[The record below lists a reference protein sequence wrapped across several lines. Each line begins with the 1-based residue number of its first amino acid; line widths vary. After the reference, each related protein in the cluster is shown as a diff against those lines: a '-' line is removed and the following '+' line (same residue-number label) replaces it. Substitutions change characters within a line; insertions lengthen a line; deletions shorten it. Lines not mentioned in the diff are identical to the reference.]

1 MSKTFQWCLDR
12 NKIKTFD
19 KQVFWVDECGDKYW
33 FLNGLLHRENGPAC
47 EYADGDKSWWLNGKR
62 HREYGPAIEAIC
74 GYKEWWL
81 NGNYYD
87 KPDYWKEL
95 KK

>member
-1 MSKTFQWCLDR
+1 MRATFQWCQDKTRLD
-12 NKIKTFD
+12 IWD
-19 KQVFWVDECGDKYW
+19 KHVFCIDYV
-33 FLNGLLHRENGPAC
+33 
-47 EYADGDKSWWLNGKR
+47 DGDKHWYLNGKR

-87 KPDYWKEL
+87 KSDYWKEL